1 MVMLGLV
8 LVTVAITASL
18 LIKALVSVVK
28 GREFRISPDE
38 IAWYVLALAVVTN
51 FFGLIPGSMV
61 SISAALST
69 VMELLRLYNG
79 LMSTLT
85 LLETVISIAA
95 NLGLPIAGTAA
106 SVLTEGGIVS
116 SAGLMEIIEIVV
128 EVLEHL
134 VSLVFHYLAH
144 VFSIIITALW
154 FAKYA
159 LIIGAAL
166 RALMPYLAP
175 FLVLPRVRN
184 AAIIPIA
191 MYLVLGIALPLGIN
205 TTHAQSMT
213 QTSVMNITKSLVIPD
228 GFGFINVEITD
239 SRGTPLPSILC
250 ISGFGFPY
258 NETVGLPSG
267 KDIVMLPIFVRSK
280 APVSMYVINCV
291 VALFVRFN
299 ANYYVVPATMPQGN
313 PYIIRLPMIG
323 VFNGSSLVALFN
335 YTWNGP
341 GKATVVMGNG
351 YAIINITA
359 PCGGELT
366 VNAYASE
373 IKLLNVS
380 LPRNCSITYTINT
393 EKPQNLVTQDWLNN
407 VWVDHEEFCQDIEQ
421 LLNPSITYESPELP
435 PQVIYQLMSTMKTS
449 CSGIGN
455 YSNALNELRSLHAYV
470 SFRCLGN
477 CGLANVSVAVIGVEP
492 YSLNYYALW
501 SGTFVMWLN
510 ESLLIFKNVVV
521 SPVSPGLLIDMVVN
535 TAYSMAMV
543 LGIVG
548 IIALA
553 PRIRFM
559 ERLMEVTR
567 VKLRVGY
574 EDVIGIASAMASK
587 ALSLRKP
594 ISNNNV
600 ILRYRV
606 LNRLR
611 SLTRHVYVRHLLR
624 TGAWALR
631 DLPGISAAPYVLLPA
646 MYGLSVARDHV
657 VRRISVIENRA
668 LREALNTIAVKT
680 LTPRLILA
688 PYSVPNVIVTQSMRL
703 MTRHTAE
710 FTRDVVRTYI
720 GLRNYLTSTTS
731 LFIALRSVID
741 RVHVNIISSVSN
753 VWSSM
758 KDPFNALTTISNELS
773 QYHII
778 DRELAGYIA
787 REALS
792 TLVSRFGGS
801 MNFKVIINGKEV
813 GPSDVAR
820 VSDYENVRVRVGD
833 RDVFVKAWVVK
844 EFVRVVYG
852 RRA

>member
-1 MVMLGLV
+1 MLGLV

-18 LIKALVSVVK
+18 LIKALVSVVR
-28 GREFRISPDE
+28 GREFHVSPDE
-38 IAWYVLALAVVTN
+38 VAWYVLALAVVTN

-61 SISAALST
+61 SISAALNT
-69 VMELLRLYNG
+69 VMKLLRLYNG

-106 SVLTEGGIVS
+106 SVLTEGGVVS
-116 SAGLMEIIEIVV
+116 SAGLMEIIEITV

-159 LIIGAAL
+159 LIIGATL

-213 QTSVMNITKSLVIPD
+213 QTRVMNITKSLAIPS
-228 GFGFINVEITD
+228 GLGFINVEITD

-267 KDIVMLPIFVRSK
+267 KDIIMLPIFVGSK

-299 ANYYVVPATMPQGN
+299 ANYYVVPATMPQVN

-341 GKATVVMGNG
+341 GKTTVAIGNG

-359 PCGGELT
+359 PCSGELT

-380 LPRNCSITYTINT
+380 LPRNCSITYTTST
-393 EKPQNLVTQDWLNN
+393 EKPQNAATQDWLNN
-407 VWVDHEEFCQDIEQ
+407 VWVSHEEFCQDIEQ
-421 LLNPSITYESPELP
+421 LLNPSITYEPPELP
-435 PQVIYQLMSTMKTS
+435 PQVIYQLMSTMKAS

-477 CGLANVSVAVIGVEP
+477 CGLANISVAVIGVEP

-501 SGTFVMWLN
+501 GGTFVMWLN
-510 ESLLIFKNVVV
+510 TSLLIFKNVLV
-521 SPVSPGLLIDMVVN
+521 SPISPGLLISMVVN

-548 IIALA
+548 LIAIA
-553 PRIRFM
+553 PRIRFVD
-559 ERLMEVTR
+559 RLMEVTR
-567 VKLRVGY
+567 VRLRVGY
-574 EDVIGIASAMASK
+574 EDVIGIASAVTSK
-587 ALSLRKP
+587 ASSHKS
-594 ISNNNV
+594 INNSV

-611 SLTRHVYVRHLLR
+611 SLTRHKFMRHLIR
-624 TGAWALR
+624 AGTWALR
-631 DLPGISAAPYVLLPA
+631 DLPKISTAPYVLLPA
-646 MYGLSVARDHV
+646 MYGLSVARDYV
-657 VRRISVIENRA
+657 IRRISVIENRA
-668 LREALNTIAVKT
+668 LREALNTIAAKT

-703 MTRHTAE
+703 LTRHTAE
-710 FTRDVVRTYI
+710 FTRDVVRTYT
-720 GLRNYLTSTTS
+720 GLRNYLTPTTS

-741 RVHVNIISSVSN
+741 RVHANIISSVGN

-758 KDPFNALTTISNELS
+758 KDPINTLAAVSNELS
-773 QYHII
+773 QYRII

-801 MNFKVIINGKEV
+801 MDFKVIINGREV
-813 GPSDVAR
+813 GPSDVTR
-820 VSDYENVRVRVGD
+820 VSDYEDVQVRVGD